1 MKWLYRQLSLPILMP
16 RLRFLSPW
24 LLLVS
29 LILFIWTVWSVV
41 HAPVDVQQ
49 GEVYRIIYA
58 HVPMAALSMMI
69 YTGLGLSSL
78 LYLVFRFKLCDRVNQ
93 AIAPVG
99 LVFSIGTLLT
109 GMIWGRP
116 TWGTWWIWD
125 ARLTSAFIL
134 MLLYVGYCGVR
145 QQLSDPKQSAL
156 IGSVIAV
163 VGLVNIPIMHY
174 SVQWWFTLHQGST
187 VFSAKMHPDMLGPL
201 MVSFAFWGCYTLAIV
216 CQRLIVLDQ
225 VRQRRDDVY
234 HQALGG
240 S

>member
-99 LVFSIGTLLT
+99 LVFSN
-109 GMIWGRP
+109 RY
-116 TWGTWWIWD
+116 
-125 ARLTSAFIL
+125 FINRNDMGSTDL
-134 MLLYVGYCGVR
+134 GHLVDLGCQTDFGIHSYVAVCGV
-145 QQLSDPKQSAL
+145 LWCKA
-156 IGSVIAV
+156 AV
-163 VGLVNIPIMHY
+163 VR
-174 SVQWWFTLHQGST
+174 SQ
-187 VFSAKMHPDMLGPL
+187 AKRID
-201 MVSFAFWGCYTLAIV
+201 W
-216 CQRLIVLDQ
+216 
-225 VRQRRDDVY
+225 
-234 HQALGG
+234 
-240 S
+240 